1 MFSLVQS
8 VDTDT
13 IVNVLFTVNY
23 DALEEVESC
32 NIPYLI
38 VDTLEPYPEYDVES
52 QVIQFAYRLPEELL
66 ECLTPGDLIEF
77 IGIDEEFLIA
87 IEPDYAMLGYSQ
99 SILR

>member
-1 MFSLVQS
+1 MSE
-8 VDTDT
+8 
-13 IVNVLFTVNY
+13 IVNTLFTVNY

-38 VDTLEPYPEYDVES
+38 VDDYDG
-52 QVIQFAYRLPEELL
+52 QVIQFAYRLPEELI

-87 IEPDYAMLGYSQ
+87 IEPDYAMC
-99 SILR
+99 